1 MAAIY
6 SPAVTSIYFSPSCDV
21 RAIRRSKTFL
31 TDIAYQAPPRGVVMP
46 RAFKA
51 SATARKLVAPA
62 FCASRMIG
70 RMFAAC
76 WSALALIEATAL
88 SRALE
93 SLGLPRVTPARF
105 GRCKGLTGPGGD

>member
-1 MAAIY
+1 
-6 SPAVTSIYFSPSCDV
+6 
-21 RAIRRSKTFL
+21 
-31 TDIAYQAPPRGVVMP
+31 
-46 RAFKA
+46 
-51 SATARKLVAPA
+51 
-62 FCASRMIG
+62 MIG